1 MEFRKGQK
9 IRRERRHVFVYTCN
23 CVLGAVF
30 VLSGLLKCIDPL
42 GTAFKIEEYC
52 RYFELNVLLTFS
64 KELALILCL
73 GEFTLGVAYFF
84 GRAKA
89 WTYPI
94 MGLFLLGVTALT
106 LYLALENPISDCGCF
121 GDAIILSNW
130 ATFGKNVILLLLY
143 LPAVISGRHL
153 PPLLAT
159 WVTTADYFRYLGWS
173 LCVAGFLCW
182 MGMAHL
188 PVIDFRPFKNG
199 VNIAES
205 MAHQTGGG
213 EVDPDMEGGVTEEY
227 YVIYERDGEQREFS
241 LDELPDEE
249 SGWTFVQQVVRQVTP
264 EGTTEVTPTDEG
276 ERWVSI
282 GRNEIK
288 DFSVTDI
295 DYNDLTD
302 RLLNNTEYSFLAV
315 SYALNETSDASI
327 EALNRAYNYARRQG
341 YAFYCLT
348 PKDFLQYRRWVE
360 RSGAAF
366 PFIYGDLTTLETI
379 TRANPALILLK
390 NGTIYW
396 KKNLMDVDFEE
407 LESDRLENQTMGEI
421 QVIDGW
427 ERFYWI
433 LALLIVP
440 YLVLLLVRVVQSW
453 RVQRATTIRGLNRS

>member
-1 MEFRKGQK
+1 MDFKKGQK
-9 IRRERRHVFVYTCN
+9 IKRERRHVFVYTCN

-42 GTAFKIEEYC
+42 GTAFKMEEYF
-52 RYFELNVLLTFS
+52 RYFELNLLLNFS
-64 KELALILCL
+64 KELALLLCM
-73 GEFTLGVAYFF
+73 GEFALGIAYFF

-89 WTYPI
+89 WVYPI
-94 MGLFLLGVTALT
+94 MGVFLVGVTALT

-130 ATFGKNVILLLLY
+130 ATFGKNIILFLLY
-143 LPAVISGRHL
+143 LPGVIAGRHL
-153 PPLLAT
+153 PPLLST
-159 WVTTADYFRYLGWS
+159 WIGTADYFRYLAYA
-173 LCVAGFLCW
+173 LVLAGILCW
-182 MGMAHL
+182 LGIAHL
-188 PVIDFRPFKNG
+188 PVIDFRPFKSG
-199 VNIAES
+199 VNIQEA
-205 MAHQTGGG
+205 MASHVQGVAGGQ
-213 EVDPDMEGGVTEEY
+213 EEY
-227 YVIYERDGEQREFS
+227 FVIYEKDGEQREFS

-264 EGTTEVTPTDEG
+264 EGTEEVDATGDDEK
-276 ERWVSI
+276 WISI

-302 RLLNNTEYSFLAV
+302 RILNNTEYSFLAV

-327 EALNRAYNYARRQG
+327 EALNRVYNYARRQG

-348 PKDFLQYRRWVE
+348 PKDYLQYRRWVE

-366 PFIYGDLTTLETI
+366 PFIYGDLTILETI

-396 KKNLMDVDFEE
+396 KKNLMDVDFDD
-407 LESDRLENQTMGEI
+407 LDSDRLENQSLGQMV
-421 QVIDGW
+421 VIDGW
-427 ERFYWI
+427 ARFYWI
-433 LALLIVP
+433 IALLVVP
-440 YLVLLLVRVVQSW
+440 YLLLLLLRVVQSW
-453 RVQRATTIRGLNRS
+453 QVKRTAMIH